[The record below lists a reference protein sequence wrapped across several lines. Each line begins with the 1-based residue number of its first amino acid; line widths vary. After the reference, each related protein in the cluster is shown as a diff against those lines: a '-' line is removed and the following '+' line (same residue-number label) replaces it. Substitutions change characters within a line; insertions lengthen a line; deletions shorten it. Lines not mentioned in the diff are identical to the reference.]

1 MCPHTSERAIAL
13 WGKAC
18 NFHRGADPR
27 HACGNPPACMR
38 TLAKAEQ
45 AEEAHVE
52 FVREWQ

>member
-45 AEEAHVE
+45 AEEAHLE

>member
-18 NFHRGADPR
+18 NFHRGTGPR
-27 HACGNPPACMR
+27 HACGNPSACMR

-45 AEEAHVE
+45 AEEAHVA